1 MISVFSTSQDA
12 PFNIA
17 TEEYLLRHC
26 PHEAFLLY
34 INQPSIIV
42 GMHQNSIAEINQDF
56 VRQHNIPVVRR
67 LTGGGTVFHDL
78 GNLNFSFIMDSKG
91 DSPWNFQHYTAPILE
106 VLHDLG
112 VQAELQ
118 GRNDLVIEGLK
129 FSGNAKLVENGRI
142 LQHGTILYSSR
153 LVDLSAAL
161 KVNPLKFSDKAV
173 KSVRARVTN
182 VTEHLAQELPLQRFV
197 ELVRAKVHSLYPE
210 IGEHVFSTEE
220 LKQIQKLCDEKYKT
234 WEWNY
239 GHSPKYNLS
248 NSIRAAAG
256 TIEAY
261 LDIQKGRL
269 EGIRIFGDFFS
280 NQDLSVFEDTL
291 KDTPHERAAIL
302 EKLQCLDLEQFFGKV
317 SAKELLE
324 LFF

>member
-1 MISVFSTSQDA
+1 MISIFSTSQEA

-42 GMHQNSIAEINQDF
+42 GMHQNSIAEINQEY
-56 VRQHNIPVVRR
+56 VLQHNIPVVRR

-78 GNLNFSFIMDSKG
+78 GNLNFSFIMDSQG
-91 DSPWNFQHYTAPILE
+91 DSPWNFQRYTAPILE

-112 VQAELQ
+112 VKAELH

-129 FSGNAKLVENGRI
+129 FSGNAKLVEGGRI

-161 KVNPLKFSDKAV
+161 KVNPLKFKDKAV
-173 KSVRARVTN
+173 KSVRSRVTN
-182 VTEHLAQELPLQRFV
+182 VTEHLSQALTLERFV
-197 ELVRAKVHSLYPE
+197 ELVRNKVHSLYPE
-210 IGEHVFSTEE
+210 ITEHSFSAEE
-220 LKQIQKLCDEKYKT
+220 LDIITQLCETKYKS
-234 WEWNY
+234 WDWNF
-239 GHSPKYNLS
+239 GQSPKYNFS
-248 NSIRAAAG
+248 HGIRTAAG

-269 EGIRIFGDFFS
+269 ESVRIFGDFFS
-280 NQDLSVFEDTL
+280 NQDLSLFEDFL
-291 KDTPHERAAIL
+291 KDTPHERAAL
-302 EKLQCLDLEQFFGKV
+302 LGKLQSLDLDQFFGKV
-317 SAKELLE
+317 SSEELLE

>member
-1 MISVFSTSQDA
+1 MISVFSTSQSA

-17 TEEYLLRHC
+17 TEEYLLRHS

-42 GMHQNSIAEINQDF
+42 GMHQNSIAEINQDY
-56 VRQHNIPVVRR
+56 VREHNIPVVRR

-78 GNLNFSFIMDSKG
+78 GNLNFSFIMDSRD
-91 DSPWNFQHYTAPILE
+91 DSPWNFQRYTAPILE
-106 VLHDLG
+106 VLRDLG
-112 VQAELQ
+112 VHAELH
-118 GRNDLVIEGLK
+118 GRNDLVIDGLK

-142 LQHGTILYSSR
+142 LQHGTILFSSR

-182 VTEHLAQELPLQRFV
+182 VAEHLSQELALERFV
-197 ELVRAKVHSLYPE
+197 EMIRAKVHSLYPE
-210 IGEHVFSTEE
+210 IVEHVFSSQE
-220 LKQIQKLCDEKYKT
+220 LMIIQKLCDEKYST

-239 GHSPKYNLS
+239 GQSPKYNFS
-248 NSIRAAAG
+248 HSIRTAAG

-269 EGIRIFGDFFS
+269 EQIKSMEISSPIRI
-280 NQDLSVFEDTL
+280 
-291 KDTPHERAAIL
+291 
-302 EKLQCLDLEQFFGKV
+302 
-317 SAKELLE
+317 
-324 LFF
+324 